1 LLSGGSVNGVF
12 DFLKTLGAAR
22 LGAMGAVAVGLI
34 GFFAFLI
41 MRLSEPQMV
50 TLYSDLDSRDSSAI
64 LRELESSNIPFE
76 LRTDGSVILVPKENV
91 LRLRMQL
98 AEEGLPLGG
107 SVGYEIF
114 DSSDSLGTT
123 SFVQNI
129 NRLRALEGELAR
141 TIRALQRIEFA
152 RVHLVLRER
161 EIFSRDEAEASASIV
176 VKTRGDLEPANVR
189 AIQHL
194 VASAV
199 NGLSPAMVSIVD
211 DTGRL
216 LASPDSGNGPGGF
229 ASSLQERNL
238 AIEARL
244 RDEIR
249 DIVESIVG
257 PGRSRVNVSAT
268 LNYNRVTLSS
278 DTYDP
283 EGRVVRSTQSREET
297 STSTDS
303 TNQQGVTISNELPG
317 ADGTTASEETGTSDN
332 SEKTEEI
339 VNYEISRVTK
349 TEILE
354 AGQISRISVAVL
366 LDGIY
371 TTDDT
376 GNVSYQPRSQEQLD
390 QIAALV
396 RSSIGFDQ
404 ERGDQIEIAN
414 LQFALQARPLP
425 INEEQAFIELN
436 KDDYFYIAEL
446 AVLLIISALVLLFV
460 VRPLVRRILTSEEN
474 PTLASLGQER
484 TLAVDAEGRPLVAAG
499 EEFAKLAP
507 PDSITSEA
515 IDTAQVTG
523 QAQADTLRKVGE
535 IVDANPDEAVTIIR
549 QWIGEAV

>member
-1 LLSGGSVNGVF
+1 MSGGSVNGVF

>member
-1 LLSGGSVNGVF
+1 MGGESVNGVF

-64 LRELESSNIPFE
+64 IRELESSNIPFE
-76 LRTDGSVILVPKENV
+76 LRSDGTVILVPKENV
-91 LRLRMQL
+91 LRMRMQL
-98 AEEGLPLGG
+98 AEDGLPLGG

-129 NRLRALEGELAR
+129 NHLRALEGELAR

-152 RVHLVLRER
+152 RVHLVLKER
-161 EIFSRDEAEASASIV
+161 EVFSRDEAEASASIV

-199 NGLSPAMVSIVD
+199 NGLTPSMVSIVD
-211 DTGRL
+211 DSGRL
-216 LASPDSGNGPGGF
+216 LANPDSGDGQGGF
-229 ASSLQERNL
+229 ASSLQERNI
-238 AIEARL
+238 AVETRL
-244 RDEIR
+244 RNEIR
-249 DIVESIVG
+249 DIVESVVG
-257 PGRSRVNVSAT
+257 PGRSRVNVAAT

-278 DTYDP
+278 DTFDP
-283 EGRVVRSTQSREET
+283 EGRVVRSTQTREE
-297 STSTDS
+297 SASSTDS
-303 TNQQGVTISNELPG
+303 VGQQGVSISNELPG
-317 ADGTTASEETGTSDN
+317 ADGTVASEDGGISDN

-371 TTDDT
+371 NSDDT
-376 GNVSYQPRSQEQLD
+376 GNVTYEPRSQEQLD

-396 RSSIGFDQ
+396 RSSIGYDQ
-404 ERGDQIEIAN
+404 VRGDTVEIAN
-414 LQFALQARPLP
+414 LRFAAQARPLP
-425 INEEQAFIELN
+425 LSEEEVFFELN
-436 KDDYFYIAEL
+436 KNDYFYIAEL
-446 AVLLIISALVLLFV
+446 AVLLIISGLVLLFV
-460 VRPLVRRILTSEEN
+460 VRPLVRRILTPDE
-474 PTLASLGQER
+474 TQGLASLGNGR
-484 TLAVDAEGRPLVAAG
+484 TLAVDAEGRPMVAAG
-499 EEFAKLAP
+499 EELAQLAP
-507 PDSITSEA
+507 PDTVTSEA
-515 IDTAQVTG
+515 IDTAQVAG

-549 QWIGEAV
+549 QWIGEPA

>member
-1 LLSGGSVNGVF
+1 MSGESVNGVF

-50 TLYSDLDSRDSSAI
+50 TLFSDLDSRDSSAI

-76 LRTDGSVILVPKENV
+76 LRSDGTVILVPKENV
-91 LRLRMQL
+91 LRLRMRL

-141 TIRALQRIEFA
+141 TIRALQQIEFA
-152 RVHLVLRER
+152 RVHLVLKER
-161 EIFSRDEAEASASIV
+161 EVFSRDEAEASASIV
-176 VKTRGDLEPANVR
+176 LKTRGDLEPANVR

-199 NGLSPAMVSIVD
+199 NGLSPSMVSIVD

-216 LASPDSGNGPGGF
+216 LASPDSGEGPGGF

-244 RDEIR
+244 GNQIR
-249 DIVESIVG
+249 NIVESVVG

-283 EGRVVRSTQSREET
+283 EGRVVRSTQTREET
-297 STSTDS
+297 ATSTDTVS
-303 TNQQGVTISNELPG
+303 QQGVSISNELPG
-317 ADGTTASEETGTSDN
+317 ADGTIASEDGGVSDN

-339 VNYEISRVTK
+339 VNYEISRITK

-354 AGQISRISVAVL
+354 AGQISRLSVAVL

-371 TTDDT
+371 TADDS
-376 GNVSYQPRSQEQLD
+376 GNVTYEPRSQEQLD

-396 RSSIGFDQ
+396 RSTIGFNQ

-414 LQFALQARPLP
+414 LQFAAQARPLP
-425 INEEQAFIELN
+425 ISEDEAFLELN

-460 VRPLVRRILTSEEN
+460 VRPLVRRILTPDEARSQT
-474 PTLASLGQER
+474 PLGEER
-484 TLAVDAEGRPLVAAG
+484 TLAVDAEGRPMVAAG
-499 EEFAKLAP
+499 EELAKLAP
-507 PDSITSEA
+507 PDSMTSEA
-515 IDTAQVTG
+515 IDTAQVAG
-523 QAQADTLRKVGE
+523 QAQADSLRKVGE

-549 QWIGEAV
+549 QWIGEAA